1 MTITQQFKAELSE
14 IIDVNETEINEVL
27 DLNVNGN
34 WDSLAIM
41 STAALIDQ
49 EYNVIIG
56 GEQLK
61 NCKSLGDILRLIKNT
76 KDPEC

>member
-34 WDSLAIM
+34 WDSLAII